1 MNKRWGQNPKLLK
14 RKERKNRKKI
24 GKMHNSESL
33 TDRLKGTKESTKTS
47 MISDTWSFVLKEKE

>member
-1 MNKRWGQNPKLLK
+1 
-14 RKERKNRKKI
+14 
-24 GKMHNSESL
+24 MHNSESL

>member
-14 RKERKNRKKI
+14 RKERKIEKI

-47 MISDTWSFVLKEKE
+47 MINDTWSFVLKEKK